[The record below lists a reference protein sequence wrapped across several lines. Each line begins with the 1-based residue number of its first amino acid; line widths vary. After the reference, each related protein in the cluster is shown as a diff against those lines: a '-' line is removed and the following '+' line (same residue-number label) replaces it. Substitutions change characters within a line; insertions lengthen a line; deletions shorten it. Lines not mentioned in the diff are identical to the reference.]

1 MPRCPYCGKTFDTER
16 GLKQHIA
23 KSHMERIDTGFGEKI
38 RFLNPATFDLIG
50 AMGLKEQPKK
60 KSGKGKSTGK
70 KKTQKKSGKKTGKKK
85 GGMFDFF
92 W

>member
-1 MPRCPYCGKTFDTER
+1 MPRCPYCGKVFDTER

-23 KSHMERIDTGFGEKI
+23 KSHMERIDIGFGEKI
-38 RFLNPATFDLIG
+38 RFLNPATFDPLG

-60 KSGKGKSTGK
+60 KSSKKKGRKKSTK
-70 KKTQKKSGKKTGKKK
+70 KKK
-85 GGMFDFF
+85 GGIFDFF